1 MKRKHKIVLIAGARP
16 NFMKIAPLINELDKI
31 RSFKNILI
39 HTGQHYD
46 YSMSELFFRDLGL
59 RKPDVYLGVGS
70 GTHAEQTARIMIAL
84 EKELIKIKPDLVI
97 VVGDVNSTLAAAIVC
112 SKLCIRLAH
121 VEAGLRSFDM
131 TMPEEVNRIVTDRLS
146 DLLFTISADS
156 ADNLIKEGVDRKK
169 IFFTGNVMIDTLIKL
184 KPRAEKL
191 NAYKNYGVE
200 RKNYC
205 LVTLHRPSNVDNRDN
220 ILKIIKALSEIS
232 LSLPV
237 IFPVHPRTLNNIDE
251 FGFRKYLKKPG
262 LIATAPVGYIE
273 NLSVMMNSRFVI
285 TDSGG
290 IQSESTF
297 MKIPCITL
305 RKNTELTVTE
315 KIGTNTVIG
324 LDTKRLFCIVDDIMS
339 DNYKKGR
346 IPKYWDG
353 NASVRISGIIKKLFL

>member
-16 NFMKIAPLINELDKI
+16 NFMKIAPLINELDRI
-31 RSFKNILI
+31 PSFKNILI

-324 LDTKRLFCIVDDIMS
+324 LDTERLFVIIDDIIS

-353 NASVRISGIIKKLFL
+353 KASERIAGIIKKLFL

>member
-273 NLSVMMNSRFVI
+273 NLSVMMNARFVI

-324 LDTKRLFCIVDDIMS
+324 LDTERLFVIIDDIMS

-353 NASVRISGIIKKLFL
+353 KASERIAGIIKKLFL